1 MSVLLGYMQHVC
13 AAGTVTYSLYVCSED
28 AVSRQAERSD
38 ATRARLVRAARE
50 LFAKRG
56 YADVGTEEI
65 VRRARVTRGALYH
78 HFEDKRDLFRAVH
91 EQLEGELTDAIGAE
105 LAGAGT
111 DDPIEALRTAARSF
125 LDACTE
131 PEIARITLIDAPSVL
146 GWAEWRRIDEKYGLG
161 LTIAGL
167 TMGME
172 AGRLRRQPVR
182 PLAHLLLAA
191 MGEAGMVIANA
202 DDPKAA
208 RAKVEP
214 PLLALL
220 EGLEQ

>member
-1 MSVLLGYMQHVC
+1 M
-13 AAGTVTYSLYVCSED
+13 
-28 AVSRQAERSD
+28 SRQAERSD
-38 ATRARLVRAARE
+38 TTRAKLVRAARE
-50 LFAKRG
+50 LFARRG

-65 VRRARVTRGALYH
+65 VRRTKVTRGALYH
-78 HFEDKRDLFRAVH
+78 HFEGKRDLFRAVH
-91 EQLEGELTDAIGAE
+91 EQIEGELTQAIGAQ
-105 LAGAGT
+105 LAGADS
-111 DDPIEALRTAARSF
+111 DDPIDALTTAARTF
-125 LDACTE
+125 LDACAE
-131 PEIARITLIDAPSVL
+131 PEIARITLLDAPSVL
-146 GWAEWRRIDEKYGLG
+146 GWEEWRRIDEKYGLG
-161 LTIAGL
+161 LTMAGL

-208 RAKVEP
+208 RAEVEP

-220 EGLEQ
+220 EGLDAG

>member
-1 MSVLLGYMQHVC
+1 
-13 AAGTVTYSLYVCSED
+13 
-28 AVSRQAERSD
+28 VSRQAERSD
-38 ATRARLVRAARE
+38 ATRASLVRAARE
-50 LFAKRG
+50 LFAEQG

-91 EQLEGELTDAIGAE
+91 EQLEKE
-105 LAGAGT
+105 LAERIGVELGGSGS
-111 DDPIEALRTAARSF
+111 DDPIEALRTAVRIF

-131 PEIARITLIDAPSVL
+131 PELARIALIDAPSVL
-146 GWAEWRRIDEKYGLG
+146 GWEEWRRIDEKYGLG

-167 TMGME
+167 NMGME

-191 MGEAGMVIANA
+191 MGEAGMVLANA
-202 DDPKAA
+202 NDPEAA
-208 RAKVEP
+208 RAEVEP
-214 PLLALL
+214 ALLGLL
-220 EGLEQ
+220 EGLEKR